1 MKNRFAAIAAV
12 ALAATVTLAGC
23 AGADELTSATPTPN
37 QPAATAAAFNDADV
51 MFTTMMIEHHAQAIE
66 MSDIIL
72 AKDDVNPQVGD
83 LAQTIKDA
91 QAPEIEQLQGWRDEW
106 GVAPGDHDM
115 GDMGHGDGMM
125 TAEDLAAL
133 EAADGPEASKL
144 FLEQMIVHHEGAVD
158 MAREQIDNGQHA
170 GAIDLAHAITDAQ
183 TTEIQTMRDI
193 LTTL

>member
-1 MKNRFAAIAAV
+1 MP
-12 ALAATVTLAGC
+12 LSHWAATVTLAGC
-23 AGADELTSATPTPN
+23 AGADEQTTPTPTPN
-37 QPAATAAAFNDADV
+37 PPAATAAAFNDADV
-51 MFTTMMIEHHAQAIE
+51 MFTSIMIEHHAQAIE
-66 MSDIIL
+66 VSDVIL
-72 AKDDVNPQVGD
+72 AKDDVNPRVSD

-91 QAPEIEQLQGWRDEW
+91 QAPEIEQLQGWLDEW
-106 GVAPGDHDM
+106 GVAPGDHNR

-158 MAREQIDNGQHA
+158 MAKEQIDNGQHA
-170 GAIDLAHAITDAQ
+170 EAIDLAHPITDAQ